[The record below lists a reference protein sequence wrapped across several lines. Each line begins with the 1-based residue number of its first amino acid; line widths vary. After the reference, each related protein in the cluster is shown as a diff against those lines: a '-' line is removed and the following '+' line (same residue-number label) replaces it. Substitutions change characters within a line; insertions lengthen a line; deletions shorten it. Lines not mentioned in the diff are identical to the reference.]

1 MLVFGWTIEHTFSKI
16 LTELKMKSALNLCT
30 MKHTYEIQS
39 MILKLQS
46 TMEMVLLRFVLF
58 VGTNNVVGEQSV
70 LIK

>member
-1 MLVFGWTIEHTFSKI
+1 
-16 LTELKMKSALNLCT
+16 MKSALNLCT